1 MSHPDASIRSIKSGV
16 LNLGSTDKLNDFNNT
31 SELSSTSHTP
41 SSRQDQPRDQTDD
54 VSSSKSH
61 YSVTSKNLKT
71 LENKIS
77 PKLVPGKVANNDI
90 NGTNSSLISAESEYQ
105 NVFNDYDSFTNED
118 LEEDDSFN
126 VPQSQDYIDPFS
138 RPLSRASTTSC
149 VSTTA
154 TKDGVEGK
162 RFHRHGPT
170 PYSSHILSNML
181 QQQQQQ
187 HQQQKLSPSKSML
200 SSINY
205 DEGYTLQD
213 STNVSIASLHN
224 TSIYPAAAEDTD
236 SDPTV
241 SSDTKT
247 AAKK

>member
-16 LNLGSTDKLNDFNNT
+16 LNLGSTDRLNDISNT

-41 SSRQDQPRDQTDD
+41 SSRQDQPRDQIDD

-61 YSVTSKNLKT
+61 YSITSKNLKT
-71 LENKIS
+71 LENRIP
-77 PKLVPGKVANNDI
+77 PKVIPGKVANNDI
-90 NGTNSSLISAESEYQ
+90 NGTNSSIISADSEYQ

-118 LEEDDSFN
+118 IEEDDSLN
-126 VPQSQDYIDPFS
+126 VPQSLDYLDSFS
-138 RPLSRASTTSC
+138 RPLSRTSTTSC

-162 RFHRHGPT
+162 RFHRYGPT

-187 HQQQKLSPSKSML
+187 QQQKLSPSKSLL
-200 SSINY
+200 SSVNY

-213 STNVSIASLHN
+213 STDASIASLHN
-224 TSIYPAAAEDTD
+224 TSIYPANTHDSG

-241 SSDTKT
+241 SSNTQKY
-247 AAKK
+247 

>member
-1 MSHPDASIRSIKSGV
+1 MSHPEASIRSIKSGV
-16 LNLGSTDKLNDFNNT
+16 LNLGSTDKLNDITN
-31 SELSSTSHTP
+31 SSDISSNSYTTP
-41 SSRQDQPRDQTDD
+41 SSRQDQPRDQIDD

-77 PKLVPGKVANNDI
+77 PKLIPGKVVNNDI
-90 NGTNSSLISAESEYQ
+90 NGTNSSIISTESEYQ

-118 LEEDDSFN
+118 IDDNDDDSLDA
-126 VPQSQDYIDPFS
+126 PQSQDFIDPFS

-154 TKDGVEGK
+154 TKDGVEGR

-187 HQQQKLSPSKSML
+187 QQQQKISPSKSML
-200 SSINY
+200 SSVNY
-205 DEGYTLQD
+205 DEGNTLQD
-213 STNVSIASLHN
+213 STDASIASLHN
-224 TSIYPAAAEDTD
+224 TSIYPLAPDD
-236 SDPTV
+236 SSSDPTV
-241 SSDTKT
+241 SSSTQT
-247 AAKK
+247 